1 MLLCNPEVS
10 IEKVVLHFYRVLV
23 DPIWKR
29 IDICSWPSYCQSLK
43 NYSYQFLFSSNEFYR
58 IVYQL
63 TGCCEIVELYLNGQ
77 VPFFYNRGSNQ
88 SYQNRGDT
96 HPQVSP
102 STFSR
107 VSLKPGVDPR
117 SQHSQGLEALPP
129 SLGCFQVRRWPKQP
143 PHAKT

>member
-1 MLLCNPEVS
+1 MLLCIPEVS

-43 NYSYQFLFSSNEFYR
+43 NYSYSVPVPIFLERVLPVLKWVFVV
-58 IVYQL
+58 VYQL

-88 SYQNRGDT
+88 SYQNR
-96 HPQVSP
+96 VAV
-102 STFSR
+102 FAAAISR
-107 VSLKPGVDPR
+107 ECQRATPR
-117 SQHSQGLEALPP
+117 
-129 SLGCFQVRRWPKQP
+129 
-143 PHAKT
+143 